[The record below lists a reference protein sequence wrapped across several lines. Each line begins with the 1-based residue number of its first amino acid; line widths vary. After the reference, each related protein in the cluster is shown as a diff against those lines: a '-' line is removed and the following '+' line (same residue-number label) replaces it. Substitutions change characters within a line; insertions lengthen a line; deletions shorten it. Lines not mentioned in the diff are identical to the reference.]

1 MDTLAKRAREGS
13 RNDPRGT
20 AVFDVAPQTGRRKRG
35 VHRSRPDS
43 KLAVQRP
50 ICHEIS
56 FGETQDERRIGNRRV
71 SVEIPGYK
79 SVGQIIAQGEN
90 LGRRRRTQHPR
101 RFELA
106 SLAQHS
112 NRARRIGHGGLI
124 RHPARTRPPGCA
136 CRIGNT
142 RRFVRVAK
150 KLMRALQCHACA
162 SRRFLDWRHCRTC
175 VRTRLSMLS
184 DSRSPTGRVFR
195 SASRAPRR
203 RLQRKREARTETAN
217 SPCVQVACIGYHEAA
232 ACHSRHV
239 PLTEGRPLANAANH
253 PPRARAS
260 YAHAD
265 RPASG
270 S

>member
-1 MDTLAKRAREGS
+1 MDTLTKRAREGS

-79 SVGQIIAQGEN
+79 SVGQIIAQGKS
-90 LGRRRRTQHPR
+90 LGRRQRIQHLR

-150 KLMRALQCHACA
+150 ELMRALQCHACA
-162 SRRFLDWRHCRTC
+162 SRRFLDWHHCRTC

-184 DSRSPTGRVFR
+184 DSRTPTGRVFR
-195 SASRAPRR
+195 SVSRAPRR
-203 RLQRKREARTETAN
+203 RLQRKREAKTKPRTAPAFGLPVSGIMRQRRT
-217 SPCVQVACIGYHEAA
+217 IHDM
-232 ACHSRHV
+232 
-239 PLTEGRPLANAANH
+239 
-253 PPRARAS
+253 PR
-260 YAHAD
+260 
-265 RPASG
+265 
-270 S
+270 

>member
-1 MDTLAKRAREGS
+1 MDTLAKRAREVS

-90 LGRRRRTQHPR
+90 LGRRRCIQHPR

-112 NRARRIGHGGLI
+112 NRARRIEHGGLI

-150 KLMRALQCHACA
+150 ELMRALQCHACA

-175 VRTRLSMLS
+175 VRTSLSMTL
-184 DSRSPTGRVFR
+184 DSHNPTERIFR
-195 SASRAPRR
+195 SASRAPR
-203 RLQRKREARTETAN
+203 L
-217 SPCVQVACIGYHEAA
+217 
-232 ACHSRHV
+232 
-239 PLTEGRPLANAANH
+239 PLTTRTGGEKGNRG
-253 PPRARAS
+253 PPSR
-260 YAHAD
+260 
-265 RPASG
+265 SG
-270 S
+270 TPHRVS

>member
-1 MDTLAKRAREGS
+1 MDTLAERAREGP

-20 AVFDVAPQTGRRKRG
+20 AAFGVGMQTSRRKRG
-35 VHRSRPDS
+35 VHRSRADS
-43 KLAVQRP
+43 KLAARCP
-50 ICHEIS
+50 ICHEIP

-90 LGRRRRTQHPR
+90 LGRRRCIQHPR

-106 SLAQHS
+106 SLTWHPARAGRIGCVGRTRPPGRTQPFE
-112 NRARRIGHGGLI
+112 RARRIGHGGLI
-124 RHPARTRPPGCA
+124 RHPARTRPPECA

-150 KLMRALQCHACA
+150 ELMRALQCHACA
-162 SRRFLDWRHCRTC
+162 SRRFLDWHHCRTC

-195 SASRAPRR
+195 SPLAP
-203 RLQRKREARTETAN
+203 L
-217 SPCVQVACIGYHEAA
+217 AA
-232 ACHSRHV
+232 ACNANGRR
-239 PLTEGRPLANAANH
+239 EGKPRTALAFGWPVSGIMRQRRAIH
-253 PPRARAS
+253 DTPR
-260 YAHAD
+260 
-265 RPASG
+265 
-270 S
+270 

>member
-35 VHRSRPDS
+35 VHCSRPDS

-79 SVGQIIAQGEN
+79 SVGQIIAQGES
-90 LGRRRRTQHPR
+90 LGRRQRIQHPR
-101 RFELA
+101 HFELA
-106 SLAQHS
+106 SLTWHP
-112 NRARRIGHGGLI
+112 NRARRVGCVGLI

-136 CRIGNT
+136 CRIGNA

-150 KLMRALQCHACA
+150 ELMRALQCHACA
-162 SRRFLDWRHCRTC
+162 SRRFLDWRNCRTC
-175 VRTRLSMLS
+175 VRTSLSMLL

-195 SASRAPRR
+195 GASRAP
-203 RLQRKREARTETAN
+203 
-217 SPCVQVACIGYHEAA
+217 SP
-232 ACHSRHV
+232 
-239 PLTEGRPLANAANH
+239 PLATQTRSEDKNREQ
-253 PPRARAS
+253 PSR
-260 YAHAD
+260 
-265 RPASG
+265 SG
-270 S
+270 GLYRVS

>member
-79 SVGQIIAQGEN
+79 SVGQIIAQGES
-90 LGRRRRTQHPR
+90 LGRRQCIRHLR

-112 NRARRIGHGGLI
+112 NRARRIGCVERTRPPGRTQPFERARRIGHGGLI

-150 KLMRALQCHACA
+150 ELMRALQCHACA

-184 DSRSPTGRVFR
+184 DSRSPTGRVF
-195 SASRAPRR
+195 
-203 RLQRKREARTETAN
+203 
-217 SPCVQVACIGYHEAA
+217 
-232 ACHSRHV
+232 
-239 PLTEGRPLANAANH
+239 
-253 PPRARAS
+253 
-260 YAHAD
+260 
-265 RPASG
+265 
-270 S
+270 